1 MKATGTVIGALIFVV
16 LLVLLTSVFTVNQ
29 GQHGILLRLGRLVT
43 VDNQKVDPEKLAKA
57 DLPDKYFPNVK
68 ILNPGL
74 HFKMPFIESVRVFDT
89 RLQTLDI
96 KSSRIV
102 TREKKDVIADYYVKW
117 RIDNLAR
124 YFTSTGGNAFKA
136 ETLLEQQLNTYLRAE
151 FGKRTISEV
160 VSGGR
165 DDVMEVL
172 RNRAEEQASKLGI
185 EVVDVRIK
193 GIELPS
199 STSNAIYQRMRADMQ
214 KIAARHRADG
224 NAEAEAIRAAAD
236 AKVTVI
242 VAQARSE
249 GQVIRSRGQSQA
261 AQIYAEAFNQD
272 KNFFAFYRSLKAYVE
287 SFNSKQDILVLDQN
301 SSFFNFFKKPL
312 GQNSTGGKKQL

>member
-1 MKATGTVIGALIFVV
+1 MKATGTIIGGLAFVILLIV
-16 LLVLLTSVFTVNQ
+16 LTSVFTIQQ

-43 VDNQKVDPEKLAKA
+43 VDNKNVDLDALAKKEDA
-57 DLPDKYFPNVK
+57 TKYFPNAKV
-68 ILNPGL
+68 LAPGL
-74 HFKMPFIESVRVFDT
+74 HFKIPFIESVRVFDT

-117 RIDNLAR
+117 RIDNLAQ
-124 YFTSTGGNAFKA
+124 YFTSTGGIASKA
-136 ETLLEQQLNTYLRAE
+136 ETLLAQQLNTYLRAE

-160 VSGGR
+160 VSGSR

-172 RNRAEEQASKLGI
+172 RDRAEEQAGKLGI
-185 EVVDVRIK
+185 HVEDVRIK

-224 NAEAEAIRAAAD
+224 NAAAEAIRAAAD
-236 AKVTVI
+236 ASVTVTI
-242 VAQARSE
+242 AESKSKGQKIRSKGQAEAARIYAQAFSK
-249 GQVIRSRGQSQA
+249 
-261 AQIYAEAFNQD
+261 D
-272 KNFFAFYRSLKAYVE
+272 KEFYSFYRSLIAYVE
-287 SFNSKQDILVLDQN
+287 SFRSKQDILVLDQG
-301 SSFFNFFKKPL
+301 STFFDFFQKPL
-312 GQNSTGGKKQL
+312 GQNSQGG